1 MSRSSSSA
9 TASMRRSASTG
20 LEVQLN
26 TLGDPASRAAHREAL
41 ISFLA
46 DIQDDLSDD
55 SRGRIATN
63 PLRVFDSKED
73 RDKLA
78 GAPMPLDF
86 LSAEAADHYEAVK
99 GGLEQAGVPYVEN
112 PLLVRG
118 LDYYTRTVFEYVAT
132 DLDAA
137 QNAVGG
143 GGRYD
148 QLAEVLGG
156 RHVPAVGFSLGIDR
170 IVLALGEEVE
180 PRAGARRLRSGGR
193 RGAARRRRR
202 PGSRAPRP
210 SGLRVDMEPAA
221 RSVKAQFKAA
231 DRRQAHSAIVVGDE
245 WDAGEVTIRD
255 LSRRSGIPGFPPGG
269 VNHRAHSIGR
279 RITMTYR
286 DTKAGVL
293 TAADAGRTVQLAGWA
308 DRIRDQGGVMFVD
321 LRDASGVV
329 QVVIDPDA
337 LPEAVGLRREFCIS
351 VTGEVTM
358 RPEGSENPD
367 LPTGEVEV
375 DVSSLAVLSAARA
388 LPFQLDERTDVDELV
403 RLQYRYLDMRRPRV
417 AANLRA
423 RSTAVAAMRRTL
435 TEAGFLDV
443 ETPTLIKSTPE
454 GARDV
459 LVPSRLQQGDF
470 YALPQSPQLFK
481 QLLMVGGI
489 ERYYQIARCYRDED
503 FRSDRQLEFSQLD
516 IEGSFWGRDDVLA
529 TIESVMV
536 EVVRDVR
543 GIELTTPF
551 PRLTYHESIDRYGT
565 DKPDLRFDM
574 AIADLTGL
582 FASTEFKAFAGAV
595 AAGGVIRG
603 LNVGPAGLS
612 RAGSGWPGR

>member
-1 MSRSSSSA
+1 
-9 TASMRRSASTG
+9 
-20 LEVQLN
+20 
-26 TLGDPASRAAHREAL
+26 
-41 ISFLA
+41 
-46 DIQDDLSDD
+46 
-55 SRGRIATN
+55 
-63 PLRVFDSKED
+63 
-73 RDKLA
+73 
-78 GAPMPLDF
+78 
-86 LSAEAADHYEAVK
+86 
-99 GGLEQAGVPYVEN
+99 
-112 PLLVRG
+112 
-118 LDYYTRTVFEYVAT
+118 
-132 DLDAA
+132 
-137 QNAVGG
+137 
-143 GGRYD
+143 
-148 QLAEVLGG
+148 
-156 RHVPAVGFSLGIDR
+156 
-170 IVLALGEEVE
+170 
-180 PRAGARRLRSGGR
+180 
-193 RGAARRRRR
+193 
-202 PGSRAPRP
+202 
-210 SGLRVDMEPAA
+210 
-221 RSVKAQFKAA
+221 
-231 DRRQAHSAIVVGDE
+231 
-245 WDAGEVTIRD
+245 
-255 LSRRSGIPGFPPGG
+255 
-269 VNHRAHSIGR
+269 
-279 RITMTYR
+279 MTYR

-329 QVVIDPDA
+329 QVVIDPA
-337 LPEAVGLRREFCIS
+337 TLPEAVGLRREFCIS
-351 VTGEVTM
+351 VTGEVTL

-367 LPTGEVEV
+367 LPTGGIEVTV
-375 DVSSLAVLSAARA
+375 ALLVVLSAARA

-435 TEAGFLDV
+435 TAAGFLDV

-516 IEGSFWGRDDVLA
+516 IEGSFWERDDVLA

-574 AIADLTGL
+574 SIEDLTEL
-582 FASTEFKAFAGAV
+582 FSSTEFKAFAGAV
-595 AAGGVIRG
+595 ASGGVIRG

-612 RAGSGWPGR
+612 RAGLDGLVDDAKAVGAGGLVWMVVEDDGTLRSPVAKFLSEDELAGITDSLSGSPGDYLLIVADKRRVAAEVLGRFRVRFGSPEGHDELNFQWVIDFPVFEETAGGDLVAAHHPFSAPVDVEEMESSPATAIAQAYDLVLNGSELGSGSVRIHDPATQEKVFEILGISVEEAESRFGWFVEALGFGTPPHAGFAVGIARLVSILQGEPNIREVIPFPKTQTGVDPLTGSPSPVDDHQLMELGIDLRPDVRAARLAAEETEEDPPEGD